1 MLKSILKDRLLQIS
15 AVLAVLSLFLARP
28 RLADINFSTLWS
40 ITAMM
45 TLIQIFNHL
54 HILDYCA
61 YRLTGHANN
70 VRQLVWLFLALA
82 FASAMFLT
90 NDVTV
95 LTLVPLYL
103 YVAKQYHLPEI
114 LPVTLISMTA
124 NLGSAT
130 TPFGNPHNIFLL
142 AKFNISVT
150 QFFKW
155 SLPLALFSV
164 LIIAAYTF
172 VIKPTPIANIPTQQ
186 IYIPR
191 RPMILAIIA
200 ALFVF
205 AGVLDFIP
213 AWVGAI
219 VTIILAI
226 ALQPKIMTHVD
237 YATILTFV
245 GFFII
250 VSDLSQNAIIK
261 ETLSTHISSPLSV
274 YFGSIGMSQFIS
286 NVPTTVLFAKF
297 TKHAAA
303 LLYGANIGGL
313 GTLVGSMANL
323 LAFKQYTRYGS
334 SNSTRFLIDF
344 TCINLVTLVIFSL
357 FGWWVIQ

>member
-1 MLKSILKDRLLQIS
+1 MLKSILKDRLLQIT
-15 AVLAVLSLFLARP
+15 AVIAVLSLFLARP

-61 YRLTGHANN
+61 YRLTGYANN
-70 VRQLVWLFLALA
+70 TRQLVWLFLALA
-82 FASAMFLT
+82 FVSAMFLT

-142 AKFNISVT
+142 AKFDVSVS
-150 QFFKW
+150 QFFHW
-155 SLPLALFSV
+155 SLPLALFSIV
-164 LIIAAYTF
+164 VITIYTF
-172 VIKPTPIANIPTQQ
+172 MIKPTPISTIHTQQ

-191 RPMILAIIA
+191 RPTVLAVIA

-205 AGVLDFIP
+205 AGVLGFIP
-213 AWVGAI
+213 AWVGAVI
-219 VTIILAI
+219 TIILAF
-226 ALQPKIMTHVD
+226 ALQPKIMSHVD

-245 GFFII
+245 GFFIV
-250 VSDLSQNAIIK
+250 VSDLSQNTMIK
-261 ETLSTHISSPLSV
+261 ETLSAHINSPLSV
-274 YFGSIGMSQFIS
+274 YFGSIGVSQFIS

-344 TCINLVTLVIFSL
+344 TGINLITLAIFTI
-357 FGWWVIQ
+357 FGWWMIH